1 MVYLKFHTKSRV
13 AQITCRDWH
22 LFNVSISD
30 LDLANYLGGQMS
42 ELKGSGEERESSLA
56 GSYPIR
62 APVWWGRRG
71 EPRPHPEL
79 PGVSGRFILLCH
91 PKSFRRFEGF
101 LAKLLHAPKEL
112 RRPLDEMNSLLWEL
126 SNGHRTFE
134 EIVSLM
140 DETFTEQVAPA
151 VERTEAALR
160 LLGERGFLLFSKT
173 EFEDVWL
180 TGPGIEPSGGI
191 IHIDGVDTSAIE
203 GDEVE

>member
-1 MVYLKFHTKSRV
+1 M
-13 AQITCRDWH
+13 AQITCRNWH
-22 LFNVSISD
+22 LLYVSIGD

-42 ELKGSGEERESSLA
+42 ELKSSGDERESSLA
-56 GSYPIR
+56 GSFPIR

-71 EPRPHPEL
+71 DSRPHPDL

-91 PKSFRRFEGF
+91 AKSFRRFEGI
-101 LAKLLHAPKEL
+101 LAKLLKAPKYL

-140 DETFTEQVAPA
+140 DETFTEQIAPA
-151 VERTEAALR
+151 AERTEAALR
-160 LLGERGFLLFSKT
+160 LLGERGFVLFSKT

-180 TGPGIEPSGGI
+180 TGPGIDPNGET
-191 IHIDGVDTSAIE
+191 IHIDGVDTSPIDGDKIE
-203 GDEVE
+203 